1 MRTFFRTH
9 HFIRLT
15 AVYILLLGGC
25 SLLPSKPT
33 PQQESPASLS
43 SPMPA
48 PSLTPAPTP
57 SEFTLVAGGDVL
69 PGCWLDSYLER
80 HGHDYPYTA
89 IAPIFQSAN
98 IGLVNLEC
106 PLSRRGLRYR
116 KKKFTFR
123 AHPAAAAALFRA
135 GINAV
140 SLANNHMLDFGPT
153 ALFDTREA
161 LDQAGVAYAGAGANL
176 SEARRPA
183 GIYIPG
189 GGFVALL
196 SYSLTYPSA
205 FWATT
210 KSPGT
215 ALARMPYLQADVSAA
230 AAWADLVVVCFHW
243 SGELVTHPR
252 AYQLQYGHA
261 AIDAGAQLVIGTH
274 PHILQGME
282 WYNNGLIVYSLG
294 NLAFGGGRSRR
305 AIHSAL
311 VKISFDKAG
320 NLLAAWTMPL
330 TVDNLATQ
338 FVPAPLS
345 GPPAEVV
352 LQMLRRRSQAW
363 GTRFLMEDSGW
374 ARILRP

>member
-1 MRTFFRTH
+1 M
-9 HFIRLT
+9 LLPL
-15 AVYILLLGGC
+15 AVLLLLPNGC
-25 SLLPSKPT
+25 ARLPAKPA
-33 PQQESPASLS
+33 PQNESPAALKSFT
-43 SPMPA
+43 PA
-48 PSLTPAPTP
+48 PSPTPALTETLR
-57 SEFTLVAGGDVL
+57 EFTLVAGGDVL
-69 PGCWLDSYLER
+69 PGCWLNSYLER
-80 HGHDYPYTA
+80 HGDDYPYTA
-89 IAPIFQSAN
+89 IAPIFQAAN

-106 PLSRRGLRYR
+106 PLSHRGLRYR

-123 AHPAAAAALFRA
+123 AKPTAAAALYRA

-153 ALFDTREA
+153 ALFDTIEA
-161 LDQAGVAYAGAGANL
+161 LDQAGVACAGAGANL
-176 SEARRPA
+176 PEARRPA
-183 GIYIPG
+183 CIYLPG
-189 GGFVALL
+189 CGFIAML

-205 FWATT
+205 FWATANR
-210 KSPGT
+210 PGT
-215 ALARMPYLQADVSAA
+215 ALARIPYLQEDVSSA

-261 AIDAGAQLVIGTH
+261 AIDAGAKLVIGTH

-282 WYNNGLIVYSLG
+282 WYHNGLIVYSLG

-311 VKISFDKAG
+311 VKITFDKAG
-320 NLLAAWTMPL
+320 NLQAAWTLPL

-345 GPPAEVV
+345 GSPAEVV
-352 LQMLRRRSQAW
+352 FQKLRHRSQAW
-363 GTRFLMEDSGW
+363 GTRFLVETSGW
-374 ARILRP
+374 ARILPPVGSSTGK